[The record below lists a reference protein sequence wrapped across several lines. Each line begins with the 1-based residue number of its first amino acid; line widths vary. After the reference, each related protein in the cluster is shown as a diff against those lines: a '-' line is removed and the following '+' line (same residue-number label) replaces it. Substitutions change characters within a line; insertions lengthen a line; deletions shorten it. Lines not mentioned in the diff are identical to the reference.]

1 MYLAV
6 ALVLLGGM
14 GLWGWRWY
22 LDRVHPLQPKDQF
35 GNIQVANSH
44 ASAVEHRLNDLTSR
58 MESLELRKGLTED

>member
-1 MYLAV
+1 MYLAI

-22 LDRVHPLQPKDQF
+22 LDRVHPPQNKDQM
-35 GNIQVANSH
+35 GNQQV

-58 MESLELRKGLTED
+58 LESLELRKGLSED